1 MEGAIL
7 SGQLAAKAAAEAI
20 LEREKD
26 TFEEA
31 PKPKNGPFN
40 KNAQFSNEIKPDK
53 ELYRVRVVDVPK
65 EVERELAR
73 NLTQLH

>member
-31 PKPKNGPFN
+31 PKLKNRPFH
-40 KNAQFSNEIKPDK
+40 KNAQFSNEITPDK

>member
-26 TFEEA
+26 RTFEEA
-31 PKPKNGPFN
+31 PKLKNRPFN
-40 KNAQFSNEIKPDK
+40 KNAQFSNEITPDK

-65 EVERELAR
+65 EVERELAM
-73 NLTQLH
+73 LGSL

>member
-26 TFEEA
+26 RTFEEA
-31 PKPKNGPFN
+31 PKLIRTLNF
-40 KNAQFSNEIKPDK
+40 QT
-53 ELYRVRVVDVPK
+53 R
-65 EVERELAR
+65 
-73 NLTQLH
+73 